1 MNSSYFLAWFT
12 LTIRIGDTIWP
23 MWLSE
28 CYIKVYIFTRAVKY
42 SFCILVCE
50 ALIHI
55 RQKEQITDSQGRSE
69 LGLVTRFYSAVH
81 TSNACLSLMCNVFSL
96 LSSKNFAHQ
105 LFKRM
110 SNKNSRTYEAMIL
123 SLLKVII
130 EYTWEHRLLMFRVA
144 ILSIF
149 YSVVTD

>member
-1 MNSSYFLAWFT
+1 MIFGNTGRLH
-12 LTIRIGDTIWP
+12 DTDRLV
-23 MWLSE
+23 WL
-28 CYIKVYIFTRAVKY
+28 
-42 SFCILVCE
+42 ILDDDFRKRPYKRDRLKLCE